1 MGQRRVRR
9 FRQTFS
15 AAVLVCV
22 ALVGCDRGDASA
34 RGAAGG
40 AGTASTRP
48 TVASLVPAATDMI
61 LAMGCRDQ
69 LVAISNYDED
79 RPETV
84 GLPKVGD
91 YLTNDWEQLGQ
102 IRPNLMVTQYDPTR
116 KPPGLAQRADQLGIQ
131 LINVNN
137 NRLDDVFRTMRQLGD
152 AMKQPERAERE
163 VSRVQRQLHAVAARV
178 KGQAPVRTLIVL
190 DDQAEFVAG
199 VGTYLDELLTIA
211 GGQNVLTG
219 RNSNPYPRIDREYLL
234 SLSPDVII
242 QLQPKATPQRIE
254 QAKQTW
260 AGLADLP
267 AVKNGRVY
275 PFTDWWVTLPAS
287 EVGDLAERF
296 AEALHPERRANLD
309 LRFEICDLRLETNAI
324 GRECECELFPNRKL
338 QIANCKSPCPRASS

>member
-9 FRQTFS
+9 IGQKFF
-15 AAVLVCV
+15 AAVFVCV
-22 ALVGCDRGDASA
+22 ALIGCDRD
-34 RGAAGG
+34 GAAGADRAASSG
-40 AGTASTRP
+40 GASTRP
-48 TVASLVPAATDMI
+48 TIASLVPAASDMI
-61 LAMGCRDQ
+61 ISMGCRDQ

-79 RPETV
+79 RPGTH

-91 YLTNDWEQLGQ
+91 YLTNDWEQLAQ
-102 IRPNLMVTQYDPTR
+102 IRPSLMVTQYDAAR
-116 KPPGLAQRADQLGIQ
+116 KPPGLAQRADALGIQ

-137 NRLDDVFRTMRQLGD
+137 DRLDDVFRTMRQLGE
-152 AMKQPERAERE
+152 AMKRPEKAERAVAHIQE
-163 VSRVQRQLHAVAARV
+163 QLRAVTARV
-178 KGQAPVRTLIVL
+178 RGQPSVRTLIVL

-211 GGQNVLTG
+211 GGRNVLAG

-260 AGLADLP
+260 ANLGALP
-267 AVKNGRVY
+267 AVRNGRVY
-275 PFTDWWVTLPAS
+275 GFTDWWVTLPAS

-296 AEALHPERRANLD
+296 AAALHPEQHTYLD
-309 LRFEICDLRLETNAI
+309 LRFAI
-324 GRECECELFPNRKL
+324 FESPNRKSK
-338 QIANCKSPCPRASS
+338 IASRESCSPRASS